1 MKPKL
6 TIDGDGTKRW
16 LLPNGLGHR
25 GDGPAIEYTNGD
37 EIWLINGKKHREDG
51 PAVELIDG
59 RKYWFINNVEYTKM
73 EFKLKARI
81 IKLKK
86 LLK

>member
-1 MKPKL
+1 MESKL

-16 LLPNGLGHR
+16 LLPNGRGHR
-25 GDGPAIEYTNGD
+25 EDSPAIKYINGD

-51 PAVELIDG
+51 PAIELIDG
-59 RKYWFINNVEYTKM
+59 RKYWYLNGVEYTEKEYRCKM
-73 EFKLKARI
+73 RS
-81 IKLKK
+81 IKLKL